1 METRI
6 TIAQMDEAL
15 EKFKQKISSNFIIG
29 GSLALYHHGFG
40 CTPNDI
46 DMEIE
51 IGEGDGNIMETLS
64 MLNETYYGNSDAS
77 RYPTTEHHYRFS
89 FHGVIFDVWAVNR
102 FSYKDYMLSIDGT
115 RYADVM
121 SVLRAKRKIGRTKDI
136 SSIADYASQILSLLK
151 EDRE

>member
-15 EKFKQKISSNFIIG
+15 EKFKRKISSDFIVG

-40 CTPNDI
+40 CTPGDI

-51 IGEGDGNIMETLS
+51 IGEGDGNIIETLS
-64 MLNETYYGNSDAS
+64 VLNETYYGNNDAG

-102 FSYKDYMLSIDGT
+102 FSYKGYMLSIDGT

-121 SVLRAKRKIGRTKDI
+121 SVLRAKRKTGRTKDVN
-136 SSIADYASQILSLLK
+136 SIADYASQILSLLK
-151 EDRE
+151 EDKQ